1 MNMSKHGEIMMS
13 EIRQT
18 PEIFSKIIS
27 NDQISAQLANLISDS
42 AIHSVL
48 ILARGT
54 SDNAAHFLKYLVET
68 QLGLPCGLTSPSSV
82 SIYNSNLHYE
92 RTLVVAISQSG
103 KSTDLVEFAKV
114 SKASGA
120 KLVSMTNDAHS
131 PLAELADFHLS
142 LQAGPEL
149 AVAATKSYS
158 AQLLLSYLLVMKW
171 AKKKPQ
177 IEELVSQ
184 ANALVAQTNVI
195 QDAVRSLDLNDEL
208 VVLGR
213 GFAYPNAKEAA
224 LKIQETCKVSVHGM
238 STADYQHGP
247 ISALKKNSQVV
258 LIAPCCMPKNSMV
271 DAVEKIRKITKK
283 IYWIGSAA
291 EVQPG
296 EFKLGGACCSDEIT
310 SSIADAIIL
319 QELAL
324 QLSVANGLNPDAPEG
339 LSKVTMT
346 I

>member
-1 MNMSKHGEIMMS
+1 MSKHGEIMAS
-13 EIRQT
+13 EISET
-18 PEIFSKIIS
+18 PDVFEKLISADLFSKE
-27 NDQISAQLANLISDS
+27 LTELLDS
-42 AIHSVL
+42 AKIKSIL

-82 SIYNSNLHYE
+82 SIYDSKLKYE
-92 RTLVVAISQSG
+92 NTLVVAISQSG
-103 KSTDLVEFAKV
+103 KSTDLVEFAKAA
-114 SKASGA
+114 KNAGA
-120 KLVSMTNDAHS
+120 KLVSMTNDANS
-131 PLAELADFHLS
+131 PLALGADFHIS

-158 AQLLLSYLLVMKW
+158 AQLLISYLLVMKW
-171 AKKKPQ
+171 AGKSAQ
-177 IEELVSQ
+177 IQKLVSE
-184 ANALVAQTNVI
+184 AREVISNRGEIAKVAQSI
-195 QDAVRSLDLNDEL
+195 DLSHQL

-224 LKIQETCKVSVHGM
+224 LKIQETCKVNVHGM

-247 ISALKKNSQVV
+247 ISALDENSQVI
-258 LIAPCCMPKNSMV
+258 LIAPCCMPPNSMGE
-271 DAVEKIRKITKK
+271 AVEKIRLITKK
-283 IYWIGSAA
+283 IYWIGKGADYA
-291 EVQPG
+291 EG
-296 EFKLGGACCSDEIT
+296 EFNLGGTCCEDEIT
-310 SSIADAIIL
+310 SSIVDAMIL

-324 QLSVANGLNPDAPEG
+324 NLSVTKGLNPDAPAG

>member
-1 MNMSKHGEIMMS
+1 MSKHGEIMAS
-13 EIRQT
+13 EISET
-18 PEIFSKIIS
+18 PDVFEKLISADLFSKELTELLDCAKIKSI
-27 NDQISAQLANLISDS
+27 
-42 AIHSVL
+42 L

-82 SIYNSNLHYE
+82 SIYDSKLKYE
-92 RTLVVAISQSG
+92 NTLVVAISQSG
-103 KSTDLVEFAKV
+103 KSTDLVEFAKAA
-114 SKASGA
+114 KNAGA
-120 KLVSMTNDAHS
+120 KLVSMTNDANS
-131 PLAELADFHLS
+131 PLALGADFHIS

-158 AQLLLSYLLVMKW
+158 AQLLISYLLVMKW
-171 AKKKPQ
+171 AGKSAQ
-177 IEELVSQ
+177 IQKLVSE
-184 ANALVAQTNVI
+184 AREVISNRGEIAKVAQSI
-195 QDAVRSLDLNDEL
+195 DLSHQL

-224 LKIQETCKVSVHGM
+224 LKIQETCKVNVHGM

-247 ISALKKNSQVV
+247 ISALDENSQVI
-258 LIAPCCMPKNSMV
+258 LIAPCCMPRNSMGE
-271 DAVEKIRKITKK
+271 AVEKIRLITKK
-283 IYWIGSAA
+283 IYWIGKGADNA
-291 EVQPG
+291 EG
-296 EFKLGGACCSDEIT
+296 EFNLGGTCCEDEIT
-310 SSIADAIIL
+310 SSIVDAMIL

-324 QLSVANGLNPDAPEG
+324 NLSVTKGLNPDAPAG